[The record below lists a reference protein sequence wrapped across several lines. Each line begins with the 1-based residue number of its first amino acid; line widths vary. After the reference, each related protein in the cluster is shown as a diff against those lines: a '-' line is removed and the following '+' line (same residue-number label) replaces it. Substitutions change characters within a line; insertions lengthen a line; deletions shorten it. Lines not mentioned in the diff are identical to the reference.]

1 MSALA
6 VLFLAVLTLIRAATG
21 AKPPQGVT
29 PPVAGPLAR
38 LTDPRGPVLTLN
50 SLSDDE
56 LLKLLDALY
65 RNLDTSA
72 PEPAALLWYEVGV
85 EECRLRKL

>member
-1 MSALA
+1 MLALA
-6 VLFLAVLTLIRAATG
+6 VLFLAVLTLIRAATA
-21 AKPPQGVT
+21 AKPPLGVT
-29 PPVAGPLAR
+29 PPAVGPLAR
-38 LTDPRGPVLTLN
+38 LTDPRGPVLTMK
-50 SLSDDE
+50 SMPDDE

-85 EECRLRKL
+85 EECRSRKL